1 MEKPKKIPENACRRA
16 LTDTDQWVPPE
27 WGGGKRGAQG
37 PSGADGCVRYPDG
50 GDGLVASTHV
60 KMSDCALNMAA
71 YHMSMTPQ

>member
-1 MEKPKKIPENACRRA
+1 M
-16 LTDTDQWVPPE
+16 PPE

-60 KMSDCALNMAA
+60 KMSDCALNTAA